1 MSRAPKSVDG
11 FEDGGYTIGVT
22 EPTPNMNRYL
32 NPEETVTHIP
42 RCGFVNPEGLQC
54 VKSNGHELAHL
65 LIEEAESKQQSVL
78 DEAKSIVAGARAT
91 EYGEGAENSLPRIAA
106 YWSTYLGREL
116 SARDAANMMV
126 LLKMARESH
135 KPKRDNHVDAIGYLA
150 LAEQCDGSESG

>member
-1 MSRAPKSVDG
+1 MSKNTVKASQCRNLGPQGLRCQLEEGHGKRHVAYNDLSESTYGWDDQLGSSTTYAK
-11 FEDGGYTIGVT
+11 GVT
-22 EPTPNMNRYL
+22 VPNDEP
-32 NPEETVTHIP
+32 
-42 RCGFVNPEGLQC
+42 
-54 VKSNGHELAHL
+54 K
-65 LIEEAESKQQSVL
+65 SVL

-91 EYGEGAENSLPRIAA
+91 EYGEGAENSLPRIAS

-150 LAEQCDGSESG
+150 LAEQCDGSQSGL

>member
-1 MSRAPKSVDG
+1 MSEYVAEQCSHQSNLGLVCERNKNHRETHRGYDIRSKMLYQWACDGVEWSTVDL
-11 FEDGGYTIGVT
+11 D
-22 EPTPNMNRYL
+22 
-32 NPEETVTHIP
+32 EE
-42 RCGFVNPEGLQC
+42 RKL
-54 VKSNGHELAHL
+54 
-65 LIEEAESKQQSVL
+65 SVL

>member
-1 MSRAPKSVDG
+1 MVND
-11 FEDGGYTIGVT
+11 
-22 EPTPNMNRYL
+22 
-32 NPEETVTHIP
+32 NPEQCSNIGP
-42 RCGFVNPEGLQC
+42 QGLRCWLGAGHGKRHRAYNDLSESTYKWDGEQGSSITY
-54 VKSNGHELAHL
+54 VKGVAVPADEP
-65 LIEEAESKQQSVL
+65 QSVL

-150 LAEQCDGSESG
+150 LAEQCDGSESGF

>member
-1 MSRAPKSVDG
+1 MDDTSEVKLSSAIARVHELSRVITRLEQKLGTNVRTTDDA
-11 FEDGGYTIGVT
+11 
-22 EPTPNMNRYL
+22 
-32 NPEETVTHIP
+32 ETVPSI
-42 RCGFVNPEGLQC
+42 
-54 VKSNGHELAHL
+54 
-65 LIEEAESKQQSVL
+65 L
-78 DEAKSIVAGARAT
+78 DEAAAIVAGARAT

-150 LAEQCDGSESG
+150 LAEQCEDRL

>member
-1 MSRAPKSVDG
+1 MSEYVV
-11 FEDGGYTIGVT
+11 E
-22 EPTPNMNRYL
+22 L
-32 NPEETVTHIP
+32 
-42 RCGFVNPEGLQC
+42 CGH
-54 VKSNGHELAHL
+54 KSNRGIICERNKEHNGTHRGYDIRNKMLYRWTFDGTEWASDSPD
-65 LIEEAESKQQSVL
+65 IEPQSVL

-106 YWSTYLGREL
+106 YWSTYLGRDL

-150 LAEQCDGSESG
+150 LAEQCEDRP